1 MAGLRKLFA
10 DRSFKVAT
18 MIAEFDSPGIGHI
31 LKGAGLDFVFL
42 DLEHSGFG
50 IDTAKRVLRYLQ
62 AAELPAL
69 VRPPSKDYHHIA
81 RALDAGAEGLMLPMV
96 ASRQECETILK
107 YMKYVPLG
115 ERGVGLSMAHDD
127 YTGGA
132 VLPKLKALN
141 ERNAMVAL
149 IETAEGVE
157 NIDDIARVRGVDALW
172 VGHFDLS
179 CSLGVPGEFDSP
191 KFRSAIRRVVKAAA
205 DAGKPLGR
213 LSPSVAD
220 GVKQHKAGFT
230 MICYSGDSWLLQ
242 VAAREGAAALRAKCK
257 GGPGDEK

>member
-1 MAGLRKLFA
+1 MAGLKKLFA
-10 DRSFKVAT
+10 DRKFKVAT

-31 LKGAGLDFVFL
+31 LKGAGLDFAFF

-62 AAELPAL
+62 AAGLPAL

-81 RALDAGAEGLMLPMV
+81 RALDVGAEGLMLPMV
-96 ASRQECETILK
+96 GSREECETILK

-115 ERGVGLSMAHDD
+115 GRGVGLGMAHDD
-127 YTGGA
+127 YAHGP
-132 VLPKLKALN
+132 VLQKLATLN
-141 ERNAMVAL
+141 ERNVMVPL

-157 NIDDIARVRGVDALW
+157 NIDEIARLDGVDALW

-179 CSLGVPGEFDSP
+179 CSLGIPGEFDSA
-191 KFRSAIRRVVKAAA
+191 KFKNAIKRVVKAAA

-213 LSPSVAD
+213 LVPDVAD
-220 GVKQHKAGFT
+220 GVKQYKAGFT
-230 MICYSGDSWLLQ
+230 MLCYSGDAWLLQ
-242 VAAREGAAALRAKCK
+242 AAAREGADALRAKCK
-257 GGPGDEK
+257 